1 VYMANQDWQIEREAR
16 LMLERFRL
24 ETIVVDVLARKAG
37 VDDETTVKAIDKMRG
52 ELAAGAACAAAE
64 AELKSIGVTRKGNT
78 TAKTSFDVRAVAM
91 AEGFTLRVGRL
102 AIAARAWE
110 KASGLPAR
118 EALVAALNHDS
129 PFLGSLVLGFKT
141 FV

>member
-1 VYMANQDWQIEREAR
+1 MYMANQDWKVEREAR
-16 LMLERFRL
+16 LTLERFKL
-24 ETIVVDVLARKAG
+24 ESLAIDVLARKAG

-52 ELAAGAACAAAE
+52 ELAAGAAQAAAD
-64 AELKSIGVTRKGNT
+64 AELKSIGATRKGVT

-118 EALVAALNHDS
+118 EAILAALNHDS
-129 PFLGSLVLGFKT
+129 PFVGSLVLGFKT